1 MKLVKKLDVIFSRY
15 IRLRDAF
22 SNGKFI
28 CISCGRVKDISQ
40 ADCGHFI
47 SRKNMAT
54 RFDERN
60 CNAECR
66 ECNRF
71 DNEHLVGYQQ
81 RLMRKI
87 GESEFYNLL
96 FLSHTIKKWDADE
109 LNYLIKLYSAKAA
122 KEEHEKGIK
131 L

>member
-1 MKLVKKLDVIFSRY
+1 MKQISKLDKVFSKY

-47 SRKNMAT
+47 SRANMAV

-71 DNEHLVGYQQ
+71 DNEHLSGYQV

-87 GESEFYNLL
+87 GEEEFYNLIQV
-96 FLSHTIKKWDADE
+96 SHTIKKWTPQE
-109 LNYLIKLYSAKAA
+109 LEYLIKLYNAKLKALER
-122 KEEHEKGIK
+122 KKGIR